1 MHAFPLLCS
10 LLLCNGIMVA
20 PQKQLPDEEKESPT
34 QIRTPQTLSRGWG
47 DDIEWVQTYEEGLA
61 QSKHSKKPLMVI
73 HHLEECPYSQAL
85 RKAFASSPEIQQVA
99 QEDFIMLN
107 LVHSS
112 SDDNMAPDGHY
123 VPRILFVDP
132 SMTVRADLTGKY
144 ENRMYTYEPEDIAI
158 LIENMSQAKLVLHT
172 EL

>member
-1 MHAFPLLCS
+1 MGSLVLVKKGYRYLGVSSSRTKACVLLNHVS
-10 LLLCNGIMVA
+10 DQLCH
-20 PQKQLPDEEKESPT
+20 LYTKEINQS
-34 QIRTPQTLSRGWG
+34 IIFSIGWG
-47 DDIEWVQTYEEGLA
+47 DEIEWVQTYEEALTR
-61 QSKHSKKPLMVI
+61 SRNSKKPLMVI

-85 RKAFASSPEIQQVA
+85 KKAFVSSPEIQKMA

-112 SDDNMAPDGHY
+112 TDDNMAPDGHY

-144 ENRMYTYEPEDIAI
+144 KNRMYAYEPEDISNC
-158 LIENMSQAKLVLHT
+158 E
-172 EL
+172 